1 MICGSSAEN
10 VHIHALPLMHF
21 GAKIIPLNGPLC
33 VYKYMSVSVKELY
46 ACRAVIEE
54 EIFIQGD
61 CDGLNSEGVFSDEE
75 MHAMDMLG
83 VHLDV

>member
-1 MICGSSAEN
+1 
-10 VHIHALPLMHF
+10 
-21 GAKIIPLNGPLC
+21 
-33 VYKYMSVSVKELY
+33 MSVSVKELY